1 MNKKAKTFL
10 YFALF
15 IIFMAVIGFSYK
27 YLTERYQAQNPIES
41 KPSQES
47 SPKATP
53 GSSPDATDPESE
65 EDDGKIKA
73 PDFTV
78 YDADGNEVKLS
89 DYLGTPVVLNFWASW
104 CPPCKS
110 EMSHFNKVSEEYSED
125 ELVFLM
131 IDLVDGDR
139 ETVESGLEYIEEN
152 NYTSFTVLFDKKQD
166 AAKTY
171 GIRSIPTTL
180 FIDKE
185 GYVIKDA
192 SQVGPLD
199 EKRLKSRVE
208 YIYP

>member
-1 MNKKAKTFL
+1 MNKEAKTFL

-15 IIFMAVIGFSYK
+15 IIFMVVIGFSYK
-27 YLTERYQAQNPIES
+27 YLSERYQADNLVSPNPSI
-41 KPSQES
+41 ES
-47 SPKATP
+47 SPKVTP
-53 GSSPDATDPESE
+53 GSSPEATDPES

-110 EMSHFNKVSEEYSED
+110 EMPHFNKVSEEYSED

-199 EKRLKSRVE
+199 EKRLKSRIE